1 MSSTIEMPVLDLD
14 ELDEMFEARPGPTAE
29 TWLETMWG
37 ITPGKSSPV
46 CQGVTYGFP
55 PALAGWY
62 RICGLVPRSNE
73 G

>member
-1 MSSTIEMPVLDLD
+1 
-14 ELDEMFEARPGPTAE
+14 
-29 TWLETMWG
+29 MWG